1 MVYEDNGRIL
11 LAAQCGK
18 VILAQL
24 RVVYVCGSICF
35 NVHTSLH

>member
-1 MVYEDNGRIL
+1 MKIMGEYI

-24 RVVYVCGSICF
+24 RAVYVRF
-35 NVHTSLH
+35 HPF